1 MEVRGSEIEREI
13 FGIRGLE
20 REREGERFV
29 VGVRSLERERE
40 RDYSL
45 GV

>member
-1 MEVRGSEIEREI
+1 MEVRGSKTEREI

-20 REREGERFV
+20 REREGKRFG

-40 RDYSL
+40 RERF
-45 GV
+45 